1 MLPVVYTPNFLN
13 TFTRQQTSVIGSQ
26 NLTKLSNV
34 TWQTLQACSINVAVA
49 EEDRRDN
56 NDFAN
61 ERLRE
66 PQQSRNLIL
75 LQDDT
80 EPEQ

>member
-1 MLPVVYTPNFLN
+1 M
-13 TFTRQQTSVIGSQ
+13 RID
-26 NLTKLSNV
+26 
-34 TWQTLQACSINVAVA
+34 VAVA

-61 ERLRE
+61 ERLQE

-80 EPEQ
+80 DPV